1 MRKLLIILIS
11 LVIVSCSTFTSTE
24 GPEWTR
30 EIPVRPGM
38 VVFVSSGTGRD
49 DSAARASAYRSLLDE
64 IGNNLGFGV
73 TSLYYR
79 ELLSNDS
86 VDDLSLSVTNTY
98 TAPADKGT
106 IFFAMAE
113 IPAEEY
119 AAKQTEERAEAIERT
134 AAINV
139 NLGNAMEYYKANED
153 TKALNEILI
162 ALDSALSGPLT
173 DSSITPEMLLE
184 RATEYLRNLRIEADN
199 EDGVITI
206 TMRRAKGLFHPF
218 VINGS
223 IRGTYS
229 MLNGRG
235 DVVEASA
242 DALTGD
248 RGKAVFPIT
257 NPYTISGSDII
268 FSAGIDEVLFR
279 SIISKAPEGF
289 LNDFISAL
297 EENSVVYHYVKETN
311 GESTVIGVA
320 SYGEDGTLIENSE
333 AYAAFASHLL
343 KAGIEAPVVVNAIGD
358 EEEDIL
364 SYLHTAY
371 LGAERYMVLRIG
383 VADKEAAPDSIY
395 TRVEMRLSAFYADN
409 TQLFVQDS
417 EAVGKGSDDAESERN
432 AIDEGARRAA
442 GLLLSRI

>member
-1 MRKLLIILIS
+1 
-11 LVIVSCSTFTSTE
+11 
-24 GPEWTR
+24 
-30 EIPVRPGM
+30 
-38 VVFVSSGTGRD
+38 
-49 DSAARASAYRSLLDE
+49 
-64 IGNNLGFGV
+64 
-73 TSLYYR
+73 
-79 ELLSNDS
+79 
-86 VDDLSLSVTNTY
+86 
-98 TAPADKGT
+98 
-106 IFFAMAE
+106 
-113 IPAEEY
+113 
-119 AAKQTEERAEAIERT
+119 
-134 AAINV
+134 
-139 NLGNAMEYYKANED
+139 
-153 TKALNEILI
+153 
-162 ALDSALSGPLT
+162 
-173 DSSITPEMLLE
+173 MLLE

-371 LGAERYMVLRIG
+371 PGAERYMVLRIG

-395 TRVEMRLSAFYADN
+395 TRVEMRLSAFSADN
-409 TQLFVQDS
+409 AQLFVQDS